1 MSQHR
6 YWIALAST
14 KGIGTVSFLQVHR
27 KLEELQLH
35 IQDVFE
41 LDTGEIQHELGFTE
55 KLGELIV
62 QSREL
67 LPKIDEDYNR
77 LIEAGIDTIMLFD
90 QSYPSRLANTM
101 GTGAPPVLYCYGE
114 KALLQ
119 KRSAAVLGYR
129 DISARGEMISFLA
142 ARELSRH
149 DITVISGFSRG
160 AGHLAHRGAIEHRG
174 TTIAVLPH
182 GMFHLKVPETLADVI
197 DLTRFCFVSPFY
209 PTDEYS
215 VYNSYSRNSIIA
227 AMALAVYIVEAPQ
240 EGGIFEAG
248 KSAANHKTP
257 LFVTE
262 YAEFP
267 ESAKG
272 NPLLIKDYGAAP
284 VRGRREQDMLV
295 PNLDALIGKVKWD

>member
-14 KGIGTVSFLQVHR
+14 RGIGTASILQVHN

-35 IQDVFE
+35 IRDIFE
-41 LDTGEIQHELGFTE
+41 LETVEIQHELGLSE
-55 KLGELIV
+55 KLSNLVV

-77 LIEAGIDTIMLFD
+77 LIEAGIETIMLFD
-90 QSYPSRLANTM
+90 RSYPSRLAKAM
-101 GTGAPPVLYCYGE
+101 GNNAPPVLYSYGE
-114 KALLQ
+114 KSLLQ

-149 DITVISGFSRG
+149 NITVISGFSRG

-174 TTIAVLPH
+174 TTIAMLPH
-182 GMFHLKVPETLADVI
+182 GMFHLNVPEVLADI
-197 DLTRFCFVSPFY
+197 MDLTRFCFVSPFY
-209 PTDEYS
+209 PAEEYS
-215 VYNSYSRNSIIA
+215 IYNSYNRNSMIC
-227 AMALAVYIVEAPQ
+227 AMALAVYIVEAPE
-240 EGGIFEAG
+240 EGGVFEAG
-248 KSAANHKTP
+248 KSAGHHRTP

-272 NPLLIKDYGAAP
+272 NPLLIKDHNATP
-284 VRGRREQDMLV
+284 VRGRKENDLLV
-295 PNLDALIGKVKWD
+295 PNLDSLVGRVKWE